1 MTKPIIYCDMDG
13 VLADFKTGAQ
23 RTTGMSINKWMNIP
37 SSREKWALIKAKN
50 LSKFDP
56 HILSA
61 YVEEAYDPNCIP
73 GKTQWLRKNTGISNR
88 SKINLVRR
96 KEKKLFARKGN
107 PSILIDDYE
116 KNVREFINAGC
127 KGIHHTNTSKTI
139 AQLKRLGF

>member
-1 MTKPIIYCDMDG
+1 MPG
-13 VLADFKTGAQ
+13 GQALW
-23 RTTGMSINKWMNIP
+23 RSI
-37 SSREKWALIKAKN
+37 EKHK
-50 LSKFDP
+50 P

-61 YVEEAYDPNCIP
+61 YVEESYDPNCIP

-116 KNVREFINAGC
+116 KNVREFINAGG